1 MGRPWARLAR
11 QMPRFVP
18 KIDPMAT
25 DPGRWGHSLA
35 NLSELVFGCLEAA
48 APKTLIEVGAYAGDI
63 TRLLLDWA
71 RDSGT
76 EIVSVDPAPQESL
89 VQLAAEHPRLELV
102 CATSLEAL
110 RELPRADAI
119 IIDGDHNYY
128 TVSEEL
134 RLIAQRAA
142 GEALPLLIC
151 HDVAWPHARRDSY
164 YAPEQIPNEDRQPTV
179 EGAYVHPSDPGLHEG
194 GLIYKWPAQREGG
207 ERNGVL
213 TAIEDFLEG
222 RGDLRLA
229 LVPAFFGLGVIWQ
242 RDAPYADALEELL
255 GPWDRNPLL
264 ERLEANR
271 VLHLASWQLEG
282 GRAAWRQEAIN
293 RKDAVLRKLLESGTF
308 ALAVAVS
315 RLRQGGTPAFTKDEI
330 RRALHPTDR
339 VPRA

>member
-1 MGRPWARLAR
+1 
-11 QMPRFVP
+11 MPRFAL

-35 NLSELVFGCLEAA
+35 NLSELVFGCLDAV
-48 APKTLIEVGAYAGDI
+48 APKTLIEIGAYAGDI

-71 RDSGT
+71 QDSGMQ
-76 EIVSVDPAPQESL
+76 IISIDPCPQPSL
-89 VQLAAEHPRLELV
+89 VTLAAEQPQLELV
-102 CATSLEAL
+102 RKTSLQAL
-110 RELPRADAI
+110 RELPPVDAVI
-119 IIDGDHNYY
+119 VDGDHNYY

-134 RLIAQRAA
+134 QLISQRSA
-142 GEALPLLIC
+142 GAALPLLIC
-151 HDVAWPHARRDSY
+151 HDVGWPHARRDSY
-164 YAPEQIPNEDRQPTV
+164 YAPEQIPAEHRQPTV

-194 GLIYKWPAQREGG
+194 GLIYKWPAEREGG

-222 RGDLRLA
+222 RDDLRFA

-242 RDAPYADALEELL
+242 RDAPYCDALDELL
-255 GPWDRNPLL
+255 EPWDRNPLL

-293 RKDAVLRKLLESGTF
+293 RKDAVLGKLLESGTF
-308 ALAVAVS
+308 ALAVAAS

-330 RRALHPTDR
+330 RRALDLPDGP
-339 VPRA
+339 PRS

>member
-1 MGRPWARLAR
+1 
-11 QMPRFVP
+11 MPRFAL

-63 TRLLLDWA
+63 TRLLLDWLP
-71 RDSGT
+71 DSAT
-76 EIVSVDPAPQESL
+76 QIISIDPAPQASL
-89 VQLAAEHPRLELV
+89 VTLAADHPQLELV
-102 CATSLEAL
+102 RKTSLQAL
-110 RELPRADAI
+110 RELPPADAV
-119 IIDGDHNYY
+119 IIDGDHNYF

-134 RLIAQRAA
+134 KLIAQRA
-142 GEALPLLIC
+142 GGVPPPLVMC
-151 HDVAWPHARRDSY
+151 HDVGWPHARRDIY
-164 YAPEQIPNEDRQPTV
+164 HAPEQIPHEYRQPTV
-179 EGAYVHPSDPGLHEG
+179 EGSYLHPGDPGLHDG
-194 GLIYKWPAQREGG
+194 GLIYRWAADREGG

-222 RGDLRLA
+222 RDGLRFA

-242 RDAPYADALEELL
+242 RDASYADALEELL

-282 GRAAWRQEAIN
+282 RRAAWRQDAIN

-315 RLRQGGTPAFTKDEI
+315 RLRQGGTPAYTKEEV
-330 RRALHPTDR
+330 RRALEG
-339 VPRA
+339 